1 MMNYPIP
8 FSQAGTS
15 YFYVNS
21 TNKMGSFDKPID
33 GRVQLTVDYSKLVPS
48 VSVSKVWFE
57 IEPGGVPPL
66 TIDSVMVADPLVTFF
81 VAGGYSDMSYNVIL
95 NSVLDDGEIHS
106 DLLVVNV
113 FGEDGCACEC
123 TSNIYADNFIQYG
136 TQEVFVNKYPRFFV
150 SATAP
155 PNANL
160 LDRWYDLLNQT
171 WYDYVTDGVTNFW
184 AISGVG
190 SPPPSGGGDS
200 GASGNITIKRMQP
213 LALDGITTTFPLIS
227 TDLFTPNVTTPNSLF
242 VSIDGVWQE
251 PTVQFDASGGSIT
264 FTTAPAVDSYVFI
277 LWIFGGITS
286 G

>member
-1 MMNYPIP
+1 MNYPIP
-8 FSQAGTS
+8 FSQANTA
-15 YFYVNS
+15 YFYINS

-33 GRVQLTVDYSKLVPS
+33 GRVQLTVDYSKLAPA
-48 VSVSKVWFE
+48 VSVSKIWFE

-66 TIDSVMVADPLVTFF
+66 TIDSVVVADPLVTFF
-81 VAGGYSDMSYNVIL
+81 VDGGYSDTSY
-95 NSVLDDGEIHS
+95 SVVANAVFDDGSVHS
-106 DLLVVNV
+106 DLLIVNV
-113 FGEDGCACEC
+113 FGEGGCACVS
-123 TSNIYADNFIQYG
+123 TSDTYADNYIQFG

-150 SATAP
+150 SAIAP
-155 PNANL
+155 TNANL

-190 SPPPSGGGDS
+190 APPPPSGGDS
-200 GASGNITIKRMQP
+200 GASGNITIKKMQP
-213 LALDGITTTFPLIS
+213 LALDGVTTTFPLIS
-227 TDLFTPNVTTPNSLF
+227 TDLFLPNVTTNNSLF

-251 PTVQFDASGGSIT
+251 PTTQFNASGSSIT
-264 FTTAPAVDSYVFI
+264 FATAPAQDSYVFI